1 MSDYP
6 YSSRSKSSLQG
17 GRTPLKV
24 IQPPSSFIERVNKVI
39 SIQIFENS
47 KKPYEKQLESERHT
61 SPYILTR
68 NEKFSGTYS
77 KYSLKSKRKTH
88 TKSRLRLELGTLK
101 LQSIFKSHKKQ
112 NWDLLKPKNSFKDS
126 TFSKMHSQDS
136 SIRSIIEESFKKYL
150 PRTQPTVLTKCEK
163 CGHVGLNFYTEST
176 KENFSPRFLDKVRQL
191 LPSTCVKKSL
201 SEVSTLPISD
211 FYPNTFSIS
220 PFQDISRDS
229 LSNFSPEF
237 SGGCKVQIP
246 KLNFTKALVPKS
258 RYSEEVLKGSPVG
271 KVNLANISDGI
282 KKLNQIFMTR
292 LNRGFDMIFLSRA
305 NLPEQSLTFDFT
317 LEESK
322 ISNEPSTLTGTFG
335 DQGRILEI
343 SEIKKKREDS
353 LSFEYSEQLNRAR
366 DLKTACKILYTRLDK
381 LFYRRKVR
389 GFYSLVDIMY

>member
-1 MSDYP
+1 MP
-6 YSSRSKSSLQG
+6 C
-17 GRTPLKV
+17 T
-24 IQPPSSFIERVNKVI
+24 
-39 SIQIFENS
+39 
-47 KKPYEKQLESERHT
+47 
-61 SPYILTR
+61 
-68 NEKFSGTYS
+68 
-77 KYSLKSKRKTH
+77 
-88 TKSRLRLELGTLK
+88 
-101 LQSIFKSHKKQ
+101 QSTI
-112 NWDLLKPKNSFKDS
+112 
-126 TFSKMHSQDS
+126 
-136 SIRSIIEESFKKYL
+136 
-150 PRTQPTVLTKCEK
+150 LTKCEK

-191 LPSTCVKKSL
+191 LPSSGIKKSL

-211 FYPNTFSIS
+211 FYPNTLSIS
-220 PFQDISRDS
+220 PFQDNSRDS

-237 SGGCKVQIP
+237 SGGSKVQIP
-246 KLNFTKALVPKS
+246 KLNFTKALAPKA

-271 KVNLANISDGI
+271 KVVNTSNITEGV
-282 KKLNQIFMTR
+282 KKLNPIFMTR
-292 LNRGFDMIFLSRA
+292 VHRGFDMIFLARSY
-305 NLPEQSLTFDFT
+305 LPEESLTFEFT

-353 LSFEYSEQLNRAR
+353 LSFEYTDQWNRAR